1 MNAPDIARY
10 QTAGVTSLTVPRVL
24 TSARTDSHK
33 VDPSTVP
40 LVIMGIDGVLAP
52 LKAMHASDTWGDWA
66 PAPGA
71 QVRVPVSRSMGF
83 AISQIPGELV
93 FCSDWGSRSSVV
105 AEALG
110 LDDVF
115 SLRRELP
122 SRWWWKLD
130 AVRAF
135 LGSRPRRPIAWVDD
149 ELRQHPEAA
158 AWMMRAGVPALLL
171 SPDPREGL
179 TADDIDRLNAFCRD
193 CSHSSSLEISVPAGA
208 VPMNSLDNNVEMYDH
223 ELDVSGH

>member
-10 QTAGVTSLTVPRVL
+10 QNTGVTSLTVPRVL
-24 TSARTDSHK
+24 TSARTDNHK

-40 LVIMGIDGVLAP
+40 LIIMGIDGVVAP
-52 LKAMHASDTWGDWA
+52 LKAMNLDDTWGDWA

-71 QVRVPVSRSMGF
+71 QVRVPVSRAMGA

-93 FCSDWGSRSSVV
+93 FCSDWGSRSTVV

-110 LDDVF
+110 LDGVF

-135 LGSRPRRPIAWVDD
+135 LGSRPRRPIVWVDD

-179 TADDIDRLNAFCRD
+179 TREDIDRLNAFCRD
-193 CSHSSSLEISVPAGA
+193 CAWSSAVEISVPRGS
-208 VPMNSLDNNVEMYDH
+208 VPLDDADGQVEMYGD
-223 ELDVSGH
+223 ELDSVNH

>member
-1 MNAPDIARY
+1 MKP
-10 QTAGVTSLTVPRVL
+10 S
-24 TSARTDSHK
+24 DS
-33 VDPSTVP
+33 
-40 LVIMGIDGVLAP
+40 
-52 LKAMHASDTWGDWA
+52 WGDWS

-71 QVRVPVSRSMGF
+71 QVRVPVSRAMGH

-115 SLRRELP
+115 ALRRELP

-179 TADDIDRLNAFCRD
+179 TGEDIDRLIAFCRD
-193 CSHSSSLEISVPAGA
+193 CSITNSVEISVPSTATAMDDMDPA
-208 VPMNSLDNNVEMYDH
+208 VELYDDALDGIDH
-223 ELDVSGH
+223 